1 MSPEQKEEMQS
12 ELQMIADESSRCG
25 TIVKNLLLFS
35 RRKVGAFKEHS
46 IRALIEQSLRL
57 IDHHLKMHNIELK
70 TEFEEPLFNVWCDA
84 EQIQQAL
91 LAMEINAV
99 EAMPEHGSL
108 RIEAVNKAPSGVGIT
123 IADTGLGI
131 RDEDLPHIFEP
142 FFTTK
147 KEGKGTGL
155 GLAVVYG
162 IIERHGGKI
171 TVDSV
176 VNRGTTFTI
185 TLPARPPQLEQD

>member
-1 MSPEQKEEMQS
+1 
-12 ELQMIADESSRCG
+12 MIADESSRCG

-35 RRKVGAFKEHS
+35 RRKVGEFKEHS

-57 IDHHLKMHNIELK
+57 IDHHLKMHNIELE
-70 TEFEEPLFNVWCDA
+70 TRFEDNLPHLWCDA

-99 EAMPEHGSL
+99 EAMPGEGTL
-108 RIEAVNKAPSGVGIT
+108 RISAAQSPPAQLTVTIT
-123 IADTGLGI
+123 DTGTGI
-131 RDEDLPHIFEP
+131 RDEDLPYIFEP

-162 IIERHGGKI
+162 IVERHGGKV
-171 TVDSV
+171 TVHSAA
-176 VNRGTTFTI
+176 NRGTTFVL
-185 TLPARPPQLEQD
+185 TLPQRPPAAEDS